1 MEKETDSNKTA
12 IVRDVFI
19 IVAAAFLI
27 LDNILLIAMAIVTW
41 QNIHPSLPSFPPLP
55 SIE

>member
-1 MEKETDSNKTA
+1 MEKETDSKKTA

-27 LDNILLIAMAIVTW
+27 LDNILLLATAIATW
-41 QNIHPSLPSFPPLP
+41 
-55 SIE
+55 